1 MAVGAFAAELI
12 ELGHQE
18 LGGLDVGHAVEV
30 GHLVERALQRALRR
44 RAVVADDEVD
54 QRVVEHRSERI
65 EQPADVM
72 VGVLHE
78 RGVHLHL
85 ALQRRLERRS
95 LTKTSR
101 FGFWGRVVTG
111 TQPPSGPTSYR
122 WYLRTGPSR
131 VSRPASAGSASCTSP
146 ATGPPVKYAETR
158 RSNHVGT
165 ICRCT
170 RLFAC
175 RFFPA
180 PRGRTGRGQ

>member
-1 MAVGAFAAELI
+1 MSTRDRYTGTRNTCSQRHTVIQARPT
-12 ELGHQE
+12 
-18 LGGLDVGHAVEV
+18 GGNFGVDEGV
-30 GHLVERALQRALRR
+30 LQHGT
-44 RAVVADDEVD
+44 
-54 QRVVEHRSERI
+54 QGI
-65 EQPADVM
+65 EQPTDMV
-72 VGVLHE
+72 VGVLQK
-78 RGVHLHL
+78 RRVDLHL
-85 ALQRRLERRS
+85 ALQHRLERRS

-101 FGFWGRVVTG
+101 FDFWGRVVTG

-146 ATGPPVKYAETR
+146 ATGPPSVKYAETR
-158 RSNHVGT
+158 RSNHVGM